1 MKKALFLVAVAALA
15 NCALFAQDKF
25 TVSGTPIP
33 SELLKENYGVMPKGV
48 SAYDLSICNTT
59 TERQS
64 VVSTQIYQALAQSN
78 IALKPIGRQLI
89 LASIL
94 RNQRHSSMGILS
106 IALTSATG
114 MFSILS
120 TSKTMN
126 VPDTAKT
133 AVGIGTML
141 LAQITNSLQPVLPP
155 DKVEKFDRD
164 VLEPALVLDSGSC
177 VERTVFALRDDPK
190 AKPSL
195 LAFHVR

>member
-1 MKKALFLVAVAALA
+1 MKKALVLAAAVVLACGAL
-15 NCALFAQDKF
+15 CAQDKF

-33 SELLKENYGVMPKGV
+33 GDLLKENYGPMPKGV

-59 TERQS
+59 AERQS

-78 IALKPIGRQLI
+78 ISLKPIGRQLI
-89 LASIL
+89 LAAIL
-94 RNQRHSSMGILS
+94 RNQRRSSMGILS

-114 MFSILS
+114 LFSILS
-120 TSKTMN
+120 TSNSMN
-126 VPDTAKT
+126 VPNTVKT
-133 AVGIGTML
+133 TVGLSTLFLG
-141 LAQITNSLQPVLPP
+141 QITNSLQPVLPP

-177 VERTVFALRDDPK
+177 VERTVFALTDDPK
-190 AKPSL
+190 AKQSA